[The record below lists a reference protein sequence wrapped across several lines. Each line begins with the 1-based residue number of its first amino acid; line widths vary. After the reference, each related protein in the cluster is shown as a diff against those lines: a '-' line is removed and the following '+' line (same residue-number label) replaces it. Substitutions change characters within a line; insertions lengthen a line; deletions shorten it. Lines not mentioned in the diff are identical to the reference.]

1 MVIKMLLSS
10 DIQKNICSN
19 DFTSSKKKVFMHII
33 EKKKKKNLYSFPLD
47 KISIRYEFSK
57 LCFYNFLN
65 DIFDK

>member
-33 EKKKKKNLYSFPLD
+33 EKKKKKKTFTH
-47 KISIRYEFSK
+47 
-57 LCFYNFLN
+57 FLWTK
-65 DIFDK
+65 FQ

>member
-33 EKKKKKNLYSFPLD
+33 EKKKKKKPLLISFGQNFN
-47 KISIRYEFSK
+47 KI
-57 LCFYNFLN
+57 
-65 DIFDK
+65 